1 MATQES
7 FSNRSLVSLSQLEE
21 IRHKEYLG
29 QISQQNQ
36 DLMQENERLNKELLG
51 LMEKNETL
59 QGESQEME
67 LEYEKREEEFKKEMK
82 KMEEEKSHNYETL
95 LKEKKKIAEIMDII
109 NETEDAYLINEMG
122 EIINK
127 KEENSNEMK

>member
-36 DLMQENERLNKELLG
+36 DLMQENERLNKELLE